1 MVSSTLASAQ
11 RLLELPPLQRFHG
24 GGHNLRPLDSLEEIK
39 GCVGNGGAALHEE
52 EEVTGLELEYQTDGG
67 GSALGSLSL
76 DPVVVVVDGGGGAGG
91 GGSGS
96 DSGSGGRWRGCPA
109 MVGQWIGIFLN
120 CLQKSFPRDI

>member
-1 MVSSTLASAQ
+1 MRWQRIRRSLVSSTPASAQ

-52 EEVTGLELEYQTDGG
+52 EEVMGLELEYQTDGG

-76 DPVVVVVDGGGGAGG
+76 SIRLWWLWTVVVVLEVVAAAATSVVVGGGGGVRRW
-91 GGSGS
+91 
-96 DSGSGGRWRGCPA
+96 SGSGLG
-109 MVGQWIGIFLN
+109 F
-120 CLQKSFPRDI
+120 F